1 MSKSAN
7 PGELRTPVFFK
18 RMSRERDGEG
28 FWSDTEVNVFGKDG
42 AGKDIPCMCK
52 WVNAHGTDVFQG
64 MQLEIREPA
73 TITTRFSS
81 KLTDPKLII
90 YKGTDPC
97 PYEVISI
104 DNVEERS
111 VWLEIKVQRKSGAR

>member
-7 PGELRTPVFFK
+7 PGELRTKVYFM
-18 RMSRERDGEG
+18 RHERTVDDEG
-28 FWSDTEVNVFGKDG
+28 FPSDQEVNVFGKNV
-42 AGKDIPCMCK
+42 PCMCK
-52 WVNAHGTDVFQG
+52 WVNAHGYEVFQT

-73 TITTRFSS
+73 TITTQYSS
-81 KLTDPKLII
+81 SLMDPTLIV
-90 YKGTDPC
+90 YKDGDTK

-104 DNVEERS
+104 DNVDERS